1 MRSSPALEGRDLV
14 VTGVVASLPQAG
26 PNGLRFRFALDAE
39 SRRNEVGELPPR
51 IALGWYGGF
60 HEDAALS
67 QPQRELK
74 AGQRWR
80 FTVRL
85 RRPHGNLNPH
95 GFDYE
100 LQLFEQGVRATGYV
114 RDAPPPQLLGEAAG
128 FPVERLRQ
136 RVRDAIYAAV
146 PDRRAAGVLAA
157 LAVGDQGAI
166 EREDWER
173 FRNTGV
179 AHLMSISG
187 LHITMFAW
195 LAGLGI
201 GAVWRRSRRAML
213 ALPAPSA
220 ARWGGLAAATAYAVF
235 SGWGV
240 PAQRTIWMLAAVCLL
255 QGAGAALA
263 VAAGA
268 ARGRDGRH
276 PARSLGADAARLLA
290 VVRGGRPAD
299 GVDDGAAGG
308 RGAGRRR
315 GARRGAAGSVARSP
329 RAGAGLRTQVVAT
342 LGLTPLTLVF
352 FQQVSL
358 VGLLANLVAIP
369 VVTLGVTPLALLGT
383 LAPPLWSLGGAAV
396 QGLDAFLA
404 LLAAHPGRRADGAG
418 GAALGPGRRPAGGRR
433 WRSCRCPGAPACW
446 RCRSRSP
453 CWCRRGRCRPRAA
466 STCSPPTSARAAPS
480 WSAPAA
486 TSCCSTP
493 GRSTR
498 ARATPASGCW
508 CRCCAPAAT
517 RRSTCSCSAIATST
531 TSAAPGPCSARSA
544 PRRSRARSSRRIR

>member
-1 MRSSPALEGRDLV
+1 MRAAGDREPSGAADARVARGRRAAAAGALARPPALYVARRRRRSAALRRRLRGAGAAWPSLVASARRALAASARRLQATLRLGEALAPALEGRDLA
-14 VTGVVASLPQAG
+14 VTGVIASLPQVG
-26 PNGLRFRFALDAE
+26 PNGIRFRFAIDAE
-39 SRRNEVGELPPR
+39 SRRHELGTLPRR

-67 QPQRELK
+67 APQRELK

-114 RDAPPPQLLGEAAG
+114 RDAPAPQMLGEGAG

-146 PDRRAAGVLAA
+146 PERRAAGVLAA

-195 LAGLGI
+195 LAASASARSGG
-201 GAVWRRSRRAML
+201 GA
-213 ALPAPSA
+213 A
-220 ARWGGLAAATAYAVF
+220 ARLLGPAGAERGALGRARRRRPRTAVF

-240 PAQRTIWMLAAVCLL
+240 PAQRTIWMLGRGLPAA
-255 QGAGAALA
+255 GRGPALA
-263 VAAGA
+263 LAAGA
-268 ARGRDGRH
+268 ARRRGRVTLLDPVGPAAAGFWLSFAAVGLLLASTMARPAVAGDDGDAAPSAE
-276 PARSLGADAARLLA
+276 PARPR
-290 VVRGGRPAD
+290 
-299 GVDDGAAGG
+299 
-308 RGAGRRR
+308 
-315 GARRGAAGSVARSP
+315 RSP
-329 RAGAGLRTQVVAT
+329 RPGAALRTQLVAT

-369 VVTLGVTPLALLGT
+369 VVTLG
-383 LAPPLWSLGGAAV
+383 
-396 QGLDAFLA
+396 
-404 LLAAHPGRRADGAG
+404 
-418 GAALGPGRRPAGGRR
+418 
-433 WRSCRCPGAPACW
+433 
-446 RCRSRSP
+446 
-453 CWCRRGRCRPRAA
+453 
-466 STCSPPTSARAAPS
+466 
-480 WSAPAA
+480 
-486 TSCCSTP
+486 
-493 GRSTR
+493 
-498 ARATPASGCW
+498 
-508 CRCCAPAAT
+508 
-517 RRSTCSCSAIATST
+517 
-531 TSAAPGPCSARSA
+531 
-544 PRRSRARSSRRIR
+544 